1 MPRSGGFR
9 AYAADPVCSVGEASR
24 LHAAIFPNHGRE
36 LSKIVQPGLRMLF
49 EVGRVRRGLQE
60 ILRTPR
66 RVPATIARQL
76 HASSSN
82 IKRSPYFL
90 SRCFCSLSLHA
101 SSNPSSEI
109 SIACTATSNSS
120 AADESV
126 GLWSTAS
133 SREASCVLSA
143 IVG

>member
-36 LSKIVQPGLRMLF
+36 SSKIVQPGLRMLF

-90 SRCFCSLSLHA
+90 SLCFCSLSSPRIIKPFIL
-101 SSNPSSEI
+101 
-109 SIACTATSNSS
+109 T
-120 AADESV
+120 
-126 GLWSTAS
+126 
-133 SREASCVLSA
+133 VLSSLLSFSPYEFFRSLR
-143 IVG
+143 

>member
-66 RVPATIARQL
+66 RVPATIARQI

-90 SRCFCSLSLHA
+90 LFCFCSPFPLHA
-101 SSNPSSEI
+101 SILHPQPSFLPFCLFFPLRS
-109 SIACTATSNSS
+109 
-120 AADESV
+120 
-126 GLWSTAS
+126 
-133 SREASCVLSA
+133 LSFLEVSPR
-143 IVG
+143 IPPFFRF